1 MLDSKVKELLPD
13 IIKDAMEVLTETA
26 NATDEITLPVT
37 LAVASFATQGLAD
50 GNPIMWNRC
59 AISNYFCVL
68 VPSGGLKTSIS
79 DSVLEGAR
87 RFETDN
93 RSKAEEAEIE
103 YQIQMKQYEN
113 EIKDRVKQKIVVPGI
128 IPVATN
134 PFTKLT
140 KPKHPRTSRYM
151 AGKFTLNGILNALK
165 GVPHFGIFNSD
176 AAEFFNSHAFK
187 DPTSSIELV
196 SALSRLWSGEQIDK
210 LTGIED
216 IVTSGKRTTA
226 LFMLQQQL
234 AGFFVNSQFKDQGFT
249 NRMLIT
255 QSEKITK
262 KRADFADNK
271 NFKKITTD
279 ERLIP
284 FNDRVYELL
293 ASVDDNQKKPQK
305 SGLLALRQKLLDI
318 DERDINV
325 LFLDIQPISDTD
337 NSYNILQEFYNDM
350 VDKMEDKTYEEYQN
364 FISRAYEHCIRL
376 ATVLSLFDKKSTV
389 TEREVACSVGLMYY
403 FIDQRMNLTI
413 DGTIKVNDIVE
424 CAEKVHKFLQEKY
437 PDKSVTKKI
446 LNNCG
451 PNQYRKM
458 ELPQRD
464 RVMEEL
470 LSRDIIEITEIDGK
484 TLIRCKQISV
494 STQVLTQA

>member
-13 IIKDAMEVLTETA
+13 LIKEAMEVLTETA

-37 LAVASFATQGLAD
+37 LAVATFATQGLAD
-50 GNPIMWNRC
+50 GYPIMWNRC

-87 RFETDN
+87 RFENDN

-103 YQIQMKQYEN
+103 YQIQMKQYEK
-113 EIKDRVKQKIVVPGI
+113 EIKERVKQKVVVPGI
-128 IPVATN
+128 TPAVIN

-140 KPKHPRTSRYM
+140 KPKHPRTARYM

-216 IVTSGKRTTA
+216 IVTGGKRTTA

-262 KRADFADNK
+262 KRADFADMK
-271 NFKKITTD
+271 NIKKITTD
-279 ERLIP
+279 ERLTP
-284 FNDRVYELL
+284 FNNRVYELL
-293 ASVDDNQKKPQK
+293 ALVDDNQKKPQGK
-305 SGLLALRQKLLDI
+305 GLLALRQKILEA
-318 DERDINV
+318 DERDVNV
-325 LFLDIQPISDTD
+325 LLLETHQICDTD
-337 NSYNILQEFYNDM
+337 NSFIILQQFYNDM
-350 VDKMEDKTYEEYQN
+350 VDKMEDKSYEEYQN
-364 FISRAYEHCIRL
+364 FISRAYEHCVRL
-376 ATVLSLFDKKSTV
+376 ATVLSLFDKKDKV
-389 TEREVACSVGLMYY
+389 TEREVECSVGLMYY

-413 DGTIKVNDIVE
+413 DGTIKINDIVE
-424 CAEKVHKFLQEKY
+424 CCEKVEKFLKDKY
-437 PDKSVTKKI
+437 LECDVTKTM
-446 LNNCG
+446 LNNYG

-458 ELPQRD
+458 KVVHRD
-464 RVMEEL
+464 EVLEEL
-470 LSRDIIEITEIDGK
+470 RSREVIELDEVNGIVV
-484 TLIRCKQISV
+484 IRVKQN
-494 STQVLTQA
+494 

>member
-13 IIKDAMEVLTETA
+13 LIKETMEVLTETA

-37 LAVASFATQGLAD
+37 LAVATFATQGLAD
-50 GNPIMWNRC
+50 GYPIMWNRC

-87 RFETDN
+87 RFENDN

-103 YQIQMKQYEN
+103 YQIQMKQYEK
-113 EIKDRVKQKIVVPGI
+113 EIKERVKQKVVVPGI
-128 IPVATN
+128 IPAQTN

-140 KPKHPRTSRYM
+140 KPKHPRTARYM

-262 KRADFADNK
+262 KRADFADMK
-271 NFKKITTD
+271 NFKKFTTD
-279 ERLIP
+279 ERLTP
-284 FNDRVYELL
+284 FNDRIYELL
-293 ASVDDNQKKPQK
+293 ASVDDNQKKPHGK
-305 SGLLALRQKLLDI
+305 GLLALRQKILEA
-318 DERDINV
+318 DERDVNV
-325 LFLDIQPISDTD
+325 LILDTQQICDTD
-337 NSYNILQEFYNDM
+337 NSYILLQQFYNDM
-350 VDKMEDKTYEEYQN
+350 VDKMEDKKYEEYQN
-364 FISRAYEHCIRL
+364 FISRAYEHCVRI
-376 ATVLSLFDKKSTV
+376 ATVLSLFDKKDKV
-389 TEREVACSVGLMYY
+389 TEREVECSVGLMYY

-413 DGTIKVNDIVE
+413 DGDVKINDVVE
-424 CAEKVHKFLQEKY
+424 CCEKVHKFLQDKY
-437 PDKSVTKKI
+437 PNTVVTKTI
-446 LNNCG
+446 LNNYG

-470 LSRDIIEITEIDGK
+470 KSRDIIDIIEMDGSTVIK
-484 TLIRCKQISV
+484 LKQI
-494 STQVLTQA
+494 T

>member
-1 MLDSKVKELLPD
+1 MLDKEIKDLLPD
-13 IIKDAMEVLTETA
+13 IIKNTMDALTENT
-26 NATDEITLPVT
+26 NATDEITLPVV
-37 LAVASFATQGLAD
+37 LAVASFATQGLSD
-50 GNPIMWNRC
+50 GYPKMWEKC

-87 RFETDN
+87 RYELEQRET
-93 RSKAEEAEIE
+93 AEDAETQYQIDIKKYEAEIKNKAKE
-103 YQIQMKQYEN
+103 KVNPLSI
-113 EIKDRVKQKIVVPGI
+113 PGMNAPI
-128 IPVATN
+128 T
-134 PFTKLT
+134 PFTRIS
-140 KPKHPRTSRYM
+140 KPKYPRTARYM

-216 IVTSGKRTTA
+216 IVTFGKRTTA

-262 KRADFADNK
+262 KLADFSEAGMSLQKTTVDN
-271 NFKKITTD
+271 
-279 ERLIP
+279 LIP
-284 FNDRVYELL
+284 FNNRVYELL
-293 ASVDDNQKKPQK
+293 ASVDDRQNKPAGKGLFAMRK
-305 SGLLALRQKLLDI
+305 SLLQEQNSDKNTLILDTH
-318 DERDINV
+318 
-325 LFLDIQPISDTD
+325 PWCMTD
-337 NSYNILQEFYNDM
+337 NTRYIFQEFYNDM
-350 VDKMEDKTYEEYQN
+350 VNKMEHWKYEEYQN

-376 ATVLSLFDKKSTV
+376 ATVLSLFDKKDCV
-389 TEREVACSVGLMYY
+389 DERDAGCSVGLMYY

-413 DGTIKVNDIVE
+413 DGSVKPNEIVECAIKVNDFINRQSIDTE
-424 CAEKVHKFLQEKY
+424 I
-437 PDKSVTKKI
+437 TKKL
-446 LNNCG
+446 LNNLG
-451 PNQYRKM
+451 PYQYRHMNVNDRDKVLVEM
-458 ELPQRD
+458 E
-464 RVMEEL
+464 
-470 LSRDIIEITEIDGK
+470 SRDMLEITISGTK
-484 TLIRCKQISV
+484 TIIKRKQ
-494 STQVLTQA
+494 A